1 MTGTMAA
8 SAAESSPGSRVFS
21 SSLTSRRF
29 PALRTLTAE
38 DVEVMVMEQQKSAA
52 PSPSKAKSPTSPGA
66 SSRLFAQDLVKPAAT
81 ADLVAASS
89 RPAGTGLNPSGATPS
104 PFANAPKAD
113 ARPPFRPANRFSA
126 REAITLEK
134 TGFVAMYSP
143 FDMGWRQRQ
152 RERLEAQKL
161 RVGGTFQ
168 PPSATDAKATVGV
181 NYYLNS
187 PDAETIEAERRYIQE
202 KAARNMQAFHR
213 KLRAQQHND

>member
-1 MTGTMAA
+1 MGTFAHATALSKSRIGANGYFKDFWFGNLEGNLSTRYNTDQCAKSRHAINSTAFQRNNNRTAYVNWMLEHKQAINSWYKNPA
-8 SAAESSPGSRVFS
+8 FVRDESIAVH
-21 SSLTSRRF
+21 
-29 PALRTLTAE
+29 
-38 DVEVMVMEQQKSAA
+38 A
-52 PSPSKAKSPTSPGA
+52 PSI
-66 SSRLFAQDLVKPAAT
+66 
-81 ADLVAASS
+81 
-89 RPAGTGLNPSGATPS
+89 
-104 PFANAPKAD
+104 
-113 ARPPFRPANRFSA
+113 

>member
-1 MTGTMAA
+1 M
-8 SAAESSPGSRVFS
+8 SAPGSALFQS
-21 SSLTSRRF
+21 SMTSRRF
-29 PALRTLTAE
+29 PALRALTNE
-38 DVEVMVMEQQKSAA
+38 DVEVMVMAEQKKS
-52 PSPSKAKSPTSPGA
+52 PSPGKSKASSPGA

-81 ADLVAASS
+81 AELVAAAT
-89 RPAGTGLNPSGATPS
+89 RPGGTGLNVSGGAASAATPS
-104 PFANAPKAD
+104 PFANAASQKQQ
-113 ARPPFRPANRFSA
+113 PPFRPSNRFSA

-168 PPSATDAKATVGV
+168 PPSAADAKAMVGV

-213 KLRAQQHND
+213 KLRAQQHRE

>member
-1 MTGTMAA
+1 
-8 SAAESSPGSRVFS
+8 
-21 SSLTSRRF
+21 
-29 PALRTLTAE
+29 
-38 DVEVMVMEQQKSAA
+38 MEQQKSAA
-52 PSPSKAKSPTSPGA
+52 PSPSKAKSRRAP
-66 SSRLFAQDLVKPAAT
+66 SRLFAGPRQAGGHRRPRRGVEPARRHRPQPERRDA
-81 ADLVAASS
+81 VAVCERAEGG
-89 RPAGTGLNPSGATPS
+89 RAAAL
-104 PFANAPKAD
+104 FV
-113 ARPPFRPANRFSA
+113 RMNRFSA